1 MRYAVV
7 TGATKGIGHSIARV
21 LLMNGF
27 YLIGNYAGDDEAAEK
42 FLEQNRDFTSQIT
55 LIKRD
60 LSSFESACKLSK
72 AVLEITQSVDVLILN
87 SGTTSPAPFGSIS
100 EMDWMRVMNVNLN
113 APFFLIQQLSEYIAM
128 NCGRIILIGSAMG
141 DYPHARS
148 VAYGV
153 SKAAVHE
160 LARYLVK
167 YFSPMGITVN
177 AVAPGFIDT
186 PWQEGKAPDHR
197 KRIESKVALGRFGD
211 AGEVASLCM
220 QIIENQY
227 INGAVLSIDGGYSY
241 Q

>member
-1 MRYAVV
+1 MKYAVV
-7 TGATKGIGHSIARV
+7 TGATKGIGRSIAET
-21 LLMNGF
+21 LLANDF

-42 FLEQNRDFTSQIT
+42 FLEGNSNFAPQIT
-55 LIKRD
+55 LIKQD

-72 AVLEITQSVDVLILN
+72 AVIEITQSIDVLILN
-87 SGTTSPAPFGSIS
+87 SGTTSPVPFGSIS
-100 EMDWMRVMNVNLN
+100 EMDWMRVINVNLN
-113 APFFLIQQLSEYIAM
+113 APFFLIQRLSEYIAT
-128 NCGRIILIGSAMG
+128 NRGRIILIGSAMG
-141 DYPHARS
+141 DHPHAKS
-148 VAYGV
+148 IAYGV

-186 PWQEGKAPDHR
+186 PWQAGKAPDHR
-197 KRIESKVALGRFGD
+197 ERIERKIALHRFGD